1 MAGNYKPH
9 RWTSYPHYGQGQR
22 NPLHRPTKSLFLLD
36 RAGTGLLSGSPGKEA
51 FFIDSWKF
59 LTRNPHKLFP
69 ALEYVPASGGKIVTH
84 NASLENGTA
93 SCRQGFLRPAH
104 VDGEILAKFSRQ
116 DQGTSMIHQQALER
130 IADR

>member
-1 MAGNYKPH
+1 
-9 RWTSYPHYGQGQR
+9 
-22 NPLHRPTKSLFLLD
+22 LD

-59 LTRNPHKLFP
+59 LTRNPHKLFL

-84 NASLENGTA
+84 NAYLENGTV

-116 DQGTSMIHQQALER
+116 DQGTSVIHRQALER
-130 IADR
+130 IAGRWQHSCKPTAWTRTSTHPSVAFQPTSK